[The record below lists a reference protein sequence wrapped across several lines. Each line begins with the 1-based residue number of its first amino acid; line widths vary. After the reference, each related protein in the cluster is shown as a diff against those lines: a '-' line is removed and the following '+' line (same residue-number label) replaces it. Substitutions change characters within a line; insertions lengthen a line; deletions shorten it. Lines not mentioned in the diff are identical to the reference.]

1 MVGLRTLKKAS
12 AGYGARSWPGRGM
25 VVEMNDGWME
35 LTLAGEFWQVNL
47 CQALIDYFAVVIEK
61 RPASPGMM
69 DLGD

>member
-1 MVGLRTLKKAS
+1 MELEEIFLHLLDQWERNGL
-12 AGYGARSWPGRGM
+12 
-25 VVEMNDGWME
+25 VEMNDGWME

-47 CQALIDYFAVVIEK
+47 CQELIDYFAVVIEK

>member
-1 MVGLRTLKKAS
+1 LELEEIFLHLLDQWERNGL
-12 AGYGARSWPGRGM
+12 
-25 VVEMNDGWME
+25 VEMNDGWME

-61 RPASPGMM
+61 RPASPGMI